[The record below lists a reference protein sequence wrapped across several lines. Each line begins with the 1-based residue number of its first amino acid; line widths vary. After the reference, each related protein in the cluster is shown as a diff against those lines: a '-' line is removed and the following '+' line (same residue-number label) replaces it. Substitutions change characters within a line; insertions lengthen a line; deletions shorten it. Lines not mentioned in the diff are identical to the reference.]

1 MMMSFLLQYCCPEM
15 VEYQK
20 KGKSLDAEPSVPA
33 AAKPASPEKTAPV
46 ASTPSSTPIPAL
58 SPPARGP
65 EPHENAADAVQ
76 TKLIML
82 VDDFYYG
89 RDGGKAAQ
97 LTSFPKVATSFRC
110 PHCTKRLKNN
120 IR

>member
-1 MMMSFLLQYCCPEM
+1 MMMSSLLQYCCPEM

-20 KGKSLDAEPSVPA
+20 KGKSLDAETNVSL
-33 AAKPASPEKTAPV
+33 AAKSSSPEKTALV
-46 ASTPSSTPIPAL
+46 TSTPSSTPIPAL
-58 SPPARGP
+58 SPSTKVP
-65 EPHENAADAVQ
+65 EPNENAGDGVQ

-89 RDGGKAAQ
+89 RDGGKVAQ
-97 LTSFPKVATSFRC
+97 LTNFPKVATSFRC

>member
-1 MMMSFLLQYCCPEM
+1 M

-20 KGKSLDAEPSVPA
+20 KGKSLDSEPGVPS
-33 AAKPASPEKTAPV
+33 AAKPSSPEKTAPV
-46 ASTPSSTPIPAL
+46 TSTPSTPIPAL
-58 SPPARGP
+58 SPPTKVP
-65 EPHENAADAVQ
+65 EPNENVGDAVQ

-89 RDGGKAAQ
+89 RDSGKASQ
-97 LTSFPKVATSFRC
+97 LTNFPKVATSFRC